1 MHLIQLLGDGN
12 SRSGDARQQD
22 QQTVKGS
29 EKMSKPSC
37 ADADGVSP
45 TTFAPLKNLTFRS
58 IWLATQVSSLGWL
71 MQTVAISWLMAT
83 ISKSDLN
90 VALVQASTTLPAFF
104 LSVFAGAIADNFSR
118 RKVMFAGW
126 CVIALASALLACLV
140 SLELVDPW
148 IVLGLSFLAGCGVA
162 FTDPAW
168 HASVGDVLRKSD
180 VPAAVTL
187 ISVGY
192 NAVRSIGPALGGF
205 VVASF
210 GPLSAFALATLSY
223 LALLWTIQRCK
234 WKVPSSPLPR
244 ESMATA
250 IHDGVRFTA
259 MSSEIKAAI
268 ARGTLFGLASI
279 AILALLPLVAR
290 DQLSAGPIAY
300 GILMAGFGTGAFA
313 AGICNNVLRR
323 TLSQERL
330 ITLACIACAAC
341 ALSLALTPSLAV
353 AAIALTLGGAG
364 WVVTWTGL
372 DVSVQLASPRWV
384 VGRTLSIYYAFCSG
398 GIAVGSWLWGTV
410 AQTYSLSWALE
421 SSAGALLLAAA
432 TGFLLPIREWRE
444 SDQDPQGFDAPA
456 VALDLKPRSGP
467 IVVKID
473 YLIPEKHVEAFLEH
487 MRERRRVQSRVGAR
501 HWTLQRDLQEPCR
514 WTETFRT
521 PTWTDYL
528 RLNHRLTAAD
538 KELDERLLELSA
550 KELAPQTKL
559 SIERPTGQAR
569 KRHQPTPFFSRP

>member
-1 MHLIQLLGDGN
+1 
-12 SRSGDARQQD
+12 
-22 QQTVKGS
+22 
-29 EKMSKPSC
+29 MSKPAF
-37 ADADGVSP
+37 ADVDEVAP
-45 TTFAPLKNLTFRS
+45 TTFAPLKNQTFRS
-58 IWLATQVSSLGWL
+58 IWLAAQLSSLGWL

-104 LSVFAGAIADNFSR
+104 LSVFTGAIADNFSR

-126 CVIALASALLACLV
+126 CVISLASAMLACLV
-140 SLELVDPW
+140 ALGLVDPR

-162 FTDPAW
+162 FADPAW

-210 GPLSAFALATLSY
+210 GPMTAFTLATMTYLS
-223 LALLWTIQRCK
+223 LLWTLQRCR

-244 ESMATA
+244 ESMSTA

-279 AILALLPLVAR
+279 SILALLPLVAR

-330 ITLACIACAAC
+330 ITVACIACAAC
-341 ALSLALTPSLAV
+341 SLALALTSSLAV
-353 AAIALTLGGAG
+353 AAIALALGGAG

-372 DVSVQLASPRWV
+372 DVSVQLSSPRWV
-384 VGRTLSIYYAFCSG
+384 VGRTLSIYYAFLSG
-398 GIAVGSWLWGTV
+398 GIAAGSWLWGTI
-410 AQTYSLSWALE
+410 AQNYSLSWSLGG
-421 SSAGALLLAAA
+421 SAGALLLVAS
-432 TGFLLPIREWRE
+432 TGFLLPIRQWKE
-444 SDQDPQGFDAPA
+444 SDQDSPGFDAPE
-456 VALDLKPRSGP
+456 VALELKPRSGP

-473 YLIPEKHVEAFLEH
+473 YLIAEEDVESFLDQ

-528 RLNHRLTAAD
+528 RLNHRLTATD
-538 KELDERLLELSA
+538 REVDGRLLELNASQVG
-550 KELAPQTKL
+550 PQTKL
-559 SIERPTGQAR
+559 SIERPTGPAR

>member
-1 MHLIQLLGDGN
+1 MN
-12 SRSGDARQQD
+12 
-22 QQTVKGS
+22 
-29 EKMSKPSC
+29 KPAC
-37 ADADGVSP
+37 ADADLVPP
-45 TTFAPLKNLTFRS
+45 TTFAPLKNQTFRS
-58 IWLATQVSSLGWL
+58 IWLVTQVSSLGWL

-83 ISKSDLN
+83 ISKSDLT

-104 LSVFAGAIADNFSR
+104 LSAFAGAIADNFSR

-126 CVIALASALLACLV
+126 CVIALASAMLA
-140 SLELVDPW
+140 SLMALGLVDPW
-148 IVLGLSFLAGCGVA
+148 IVLALSFLAGCGVA

-168 HASVGDVLRKSD
+168 HASVGDVLRKRD

-210 GPLSAFALATLSY
+210 GPLTAFALATLSY
-223 LALLWTIQRCK
+223 LALLWTIQRCT

-244 ESMATA
+244 ESMSTA

-268 ARGTLFGLASI
+268 ARGALFGLGSI
-279 AILALLPLVAR
+279 AMLALLPVVAR

-313 AGICNNVLRR
+313 AGLCNNVLRR

-341 ALSLALTPSLAV
+341 SLSLALAPSLEV
-353 AAIALTLGGAG
+353 ATVALALGGAG

-372 DVSVQLASPRWV
+372 DVSVQLSSPRWV
-384 VGRTLSIYYAFCSG
+384 VGRTLSIYYAFSSG
-398 GIAVGSWLWGTV
+398 GIAAGSWLWGTV
-410 AQTYSLSWALE
+410 AQSYSLSWALE
-421 SSAGALLLAAA
+421 SAAGALVLVAAI
-432 TGFLLPIREWRE
+432 GFLLPIREWRE
-444 SDQDPQGFDAPA
+444 SDQDSRGFDAPA

-473 YLIPEKHVEAFLEH
+473 YLIPEKNIEAFLEQ

-501 HWTLQRDLQEPCR
+501 NWTLQRDLQEPCR
-514 WTETFRT
+514 WTETYRT

-528 RLNHRLTAAD
+528 RLNHRLTTAD
-538 KELDERLLELSA
+538 RELDARLVELNSSG
-550 KELAPQTKL
+550 LAPQTKL
-559 SIERPTGQAR
+559 SIERPTGPAR
-569 KRHQPTPFFSRP
+569 RRHQPPPFSPAPERFM